1 MNKLGDGVLKPFI
14 CEMRLCEYKSTLI
27 DKCLNYFISVKLLI
41 LETIVS
47 QHPWRCVV
55 CIILHFNHYEHHCFT
70 IRNFI
75 QYILYMDILLLLLF
89 LLCTIISYC
98 CCCFCYYYYHHHHHY
113 YCCCCS
119 CQYFVTDISNSL
131 SPICTS
137 FVNRMRYFVWNSRV
151 NVRDAILTC
160 SQCLIFCKS
169 SRVNKRQSERIN
181 ERHSNP

>member
-1 MNKLGDGVLKPFI
+1 MEEWGNISKQKSKWLANKRSEQAWRWGFKPFI

-47 QHPWRCVV
+47 QRPWRCVV

-89 LLCTIISYC
+89 LLLLLLVTVVAVFVIIIITIIIIIIVVVVVLAS
-98 CCCFCYYYYHHHHHY
+98 
-113 YCCCCS
+113 
-119 CQYFVTDISNSL
+119 IS
-131 SPICTS
+131 
-137 FVNRMRYFVWNSRV
+137 
-151 NVRDAILTC
+151 
-160 SQCLIFCKS
+160 
-169 SRVNKRQSERIN
+169 
-181 ERHSNP
+181 